1 MAYYVILGTLTEE
14 GNRTIKEN
22 PKSILDMN
30 KEIEK
35 MGIKVREQYGVLGQY
50 DFVMTI
56 EAPSNEA
63 VMKMSMEFGSREI
76 AHLNS
81 LAAVPL
87 NELIQKLK

>member
-1 MAYYVILGTLTEE
+1 
-14 GNRTIKEN
+14 
-22 PKSILDMN
+22 
-30 KEIEK
+30 
-35 MGIKVREQYGVLGQY
+35 
-50 DFVMTI
+50 MTI

-87 NELIQKLK
+87 NELIQKL